1 LRGENTRRNLFVVAG
16 IAMASLVLLS
26 ACFGGGGGGAAQ
38 VATLSIDT
46 GSVEISVDDTSFV
59 AGADGQQLSEGTTV
73 RTGADGRASIDWFD
87 GSVTRLDHNST
98 FKILTM
104 ELVDG
109 ESTVIEGEQTSGNS
123 YSRVTELTDSASRFD
138 IETPTATASV
148 QGTEYAILT
157 VPDGVL
163 FLVLD
168 GSITSSSANDEE
180 VVGAGF
186 MVTVASDGSIS
197 DPVPI
202 PPELLDSDWIT
213 FNCGI
218 GNAPACPDVLGP
230 EDPPNPPVNLGPL
243 AKFLA
248 SPDAGDA
255 PLFVIFYNL
264 SVDLN
269 GDDLEYLWDFGDG
282 STSTASGLVVHVY
295 HEPGEYT
302 AELTV
307 TDPEGASD
315 STSDTVIVGVPP
327 TTTIPLGP
335 QVVTTTT
342 TTTTVPPP
350 TTTSTTTTTTTAPTT
365 TTTTTLAPGPATA
378 IELVGSSAHLG
389 VDCSRTYTARLVD
402 ANGNIVDDDGTVVAF
417 SEIDPGGSG
426 GGNLLFA
433 GGQSATSQDGIATKT
448 VTGLDTGSVKLQA
461 TGSGMSSNRV
471 EFQVVPN
478 CANDA
483 VLVPGAGDGFGDA
496 PFGIALA
503 ALAAL
508 VAIGLVG
515 RRRLRAAA

>member
-1 LRGENTRRNLFVVAG
+1 MVA
-16 IAMASLVLLS
+16 
-26 ACFGGGGGGAAQ
+26 
-38 VATLSIDT
+38 VA
-46 GSVEISVDDTSFV
+46 
-59 AGADGQQLSEGTTV
+59 
-73 RTGADGRASIDWFD
+73 
-87 GSVTRLDHNST
+87 
-98 FKILTM
+98 
-104 ELVDG
+104 
-109 ESTVIEGEQTSGNS
+109 
-123 YSRVTELTDSASRFD
+123 
-138 IETPTATASV
+138 
-148 QGTEYAILT
+148 
-157 VPDGVL
+157 
-163 FLVLD
+163 LD
-168 GSITSSSANDEE
+168 GSI
-180 VVGAGF
+180 G
-186 MVTVASDGSIS
+186 

-230 EDPPNPPVNLGPL
+230 EDPPDPPVNLNPL

-264 SVDLN
+264 SIDLD
-269 GDDLEYLWDFGDG
+269 GGDLEYLWDFGDG

-315 STSDTVIVGVPP
+315 STSHSVTVGVPP
-327 TTTIPLGP
+327 TTTIPAGP

-342 TTTTVPPP
+342 TTTTSST
-350 TTTSTTTTTTTAPTT
+350 TTTSTTTTTTAPTT

-378 IELVGSSAHLG
+378 IELIGSSAHLG

-402 ANGNIVDDDGTVVAF
+402 ANGNVVDEDGTVVTF

-426 GGNLLFA
+426 GGNLLFT
-433 GGQSATSQDGIATKT
+433 GGPSATSQDGIATKT
-448 VTGLDTGSVKLQA
+448 VTGIDTGSVKLQA

-471 EFQVVPN
+471 EFQVVPK

-483 VLVPGAGDGFGDA
+483 ALVPGAGDGFGDA
-496 PFGIALA
+496 PFGIAFA

-515 RRRLRAAA
+515 RRRLRAA